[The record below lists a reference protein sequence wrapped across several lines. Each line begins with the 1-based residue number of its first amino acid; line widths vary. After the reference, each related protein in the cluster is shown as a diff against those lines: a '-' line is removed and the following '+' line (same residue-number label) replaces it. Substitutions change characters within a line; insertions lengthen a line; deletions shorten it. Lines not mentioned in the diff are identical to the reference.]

1 MRTQEEINRSLANQA
16 VLYSQSVIKK
26 GSTQTENNRLPLE
39 KFDALYDG
47 VEDNRD
53 LIRKSVLPGVNIDL
67 ISNPLLSKYEKT
79 IAITAKSSLGN
90 CFEMALHAFDYLLYH
105 PAAADINFKIFS
117 IEGGDHA
124 FVVIGLKESDS
135 NDPSTW
141 GKDVFFIDPW
151 NAKKQVYPASEFHK
165 SLKSWRREVIKDS
178 DNKVISV
185 KNALDDFDEKK
196 HMLGTGK
203 SLHVNAA
210 QIRQLRKENID
221 LVKQNFLTEA
231 KSVLC
236 LLSKL
241 EFKLNRCNFANN
253 HSIVSP
259 YVEKIH
265 LAKQNL
271 YSVINLITAN
281 RIGRE
286 FRALHHRLTPELE
299 TANQLLYPPIEI
311 FTILE
316 KYDKLASDSRYRLF
330 TSSKVESPI
339 EPKSTISPSA
349 DYTN

>member
-1 MRTQEEINRSLANQA
+1 MRTQEEINRILANQA
-16 VLYSQSVIKK
+16 VLYSQSIIKK
-26 GSTQTENNRLPLE
+26 GSTQTENNSLPLE
-39 KFDALYDG
+39 KYDALYDG
-47 VEDNRD
+47 VKDNRE
-53 LIRKSVLPGVNIDL
+53 LIRKSVLPNVAIDL
-67 ISNPLLSKYEKT
+67 IPNKLLNLYEKFT
-79 IAITAKSSLGN
+79 AISAKSSLGN

-105 PAAADINFKIFS
+105 PAAVDINFKIFE
-117 IEGGDHA
+117 IKGGDHV

-165 SLKSWRREVIKDS
+165 NLKSWRREIIKDS
-178 DNKVISV
+178 DGKLVSV

-196 HMLGTGK
+196 HTLETGK
-203 SLHVNAA
+203 KLHVDAA

-231 KSVLC
+231 KSVLS

-241 EFKLNRCNFANN
+241 EFKLNRCNFVNN
-253 HSIVSP
+253 HLIISP

-271 YSVINLITAN
+271 YSGINSITAH
-281 RIGRE
+281 RIHQE
-286 FRALHHRLTPELE
+286 FRALNHQLTHELE
-299 TANQLLYPPIEI
+299 AANQLLYPPIEI

-316 KYDKLASDSRYRLF
+316 KYDKIASNSRYRLF
-330 TSSKVESPI
+330 TSSKVEPPI
-339 EPKSTISPSA
+339 EPEPTLSPQVK
-349 DYTN
+349 